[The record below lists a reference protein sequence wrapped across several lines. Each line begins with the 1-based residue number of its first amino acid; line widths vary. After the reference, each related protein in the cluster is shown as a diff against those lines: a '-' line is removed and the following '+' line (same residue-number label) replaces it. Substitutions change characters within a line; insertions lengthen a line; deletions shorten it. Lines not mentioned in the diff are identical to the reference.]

1 LNGQGIR
8 PKAILWKRISERLGM
23 LTIDGSFGEGGGQII
38 RSSLALS
45 LITGKPFRIYN
56 VRARRDK
63 PGLKPQHLTAVR
75 AAAEIGGARFDG
87 AAVGSS
93 DFTFIPGE
101 VKPGQYH
108 FAIGTAGATMLVLQT
123 ILPPLMIASAPSVI
137 TLEGGTHNKHAPPF
151 DFLQKA
157 FLPLVN
163 RTGPNVSIELERYGF
178 YPPGGGR
185 INVYIEPRTE
195 PKRLE
200 IETRGPILDRCARAL
215 VVKLPTSVAERELA
229 VIREHLGW
237 TDEELQVETSAN
249 ALSPGNVVMIEIRS
263 EHLTELFTSVGERG
277 LRAETV
283 AEHAAA
289 EAAGYLA
296 NDAPVGEHLADQLLI
311 PLALA
316 GGGSYTTATPSL
328 HTTTNIE
335 IIQKFLDVEIKLT
348 PVGNDVWRIEV

>member
-1 LNGQGIR
+1 
-8 PKAILWKRISERLGM
+8 M

-45 LITGKPFRIYN
+45 LITGKAFRIYN
-56 VRARRDK
+56 VRARREK

-75 AAAEIGGARFDG
+75 AAAEIGGAQVEG

-93 DFTFIPGE
+93 DFTFIPGK
-101 VKPGQYH
+101 VSPGQYH

-123 ILPPLMIASAPSVI
+123 VLPPLMIADAPSMI

-163 RTGPNVSIELERYGF
+163 RTGPHVTLELERYGF

-185 INVYIEPRTE
+185 INVYIEPRTA
-195 PKRLE
+195 PAKLE
-200 IETRGPILDRCARAL
+200 IEKRGAILDRCARAL
-215 VVKLPTSVAERELA
+215 VVRLPASIAERELA
-229 VIREHLGW
+229 VIREHLNFS
-237 TDEELQVETSAN
+237 DEELQVEMYEN
-249 ALSPGNVVMIEIRS
+249 AISPGNVVMIEIRS
-263 EHLTELFTSVGERG
+263 EHVTELFTSVGERG
-277 LRAETV
+277 VRAEQV
-283 AEHAAA
+283 AEQAVI

-296 NDAPVGEHLADQLLI
+296 TGAPVGEHLADQLLI

-316 GGGSYTTATPSL
+316 GGGSYTTSKPSL
-328 HTTTNIE
+328 HTTTNLE
-335 IIQKFLDVEIKLT
+335 IIRKFLDVEIKLT
-348 PVGNDVWRIEV
+348 HASDEVWRIEL